1 MVALAAGPLQ
11 CRSRNSH
18 GLGVSWAGRKESW
31 HKDIM
36 FANLCSCTISCAKGN
51 AIKMGNRIVRA
62 ANKTDGQTDG
72 WMAGLT
78 SSDAFKVQ
86 LAHVIVIGLARWHH
100 LPQPNHFRK
109 AVTPACGSTLRL
121 PAHGVGHF
129 HFFFFCYFV
138 GAAFFKGNQGAV
150 NKFGT

>member
-129 HFFFFCYFV
+129 HFFFFAISLGLPFLK
-138 GAAFFKGNQGAV
+138 A
-150 NKFGT
+150 TREL